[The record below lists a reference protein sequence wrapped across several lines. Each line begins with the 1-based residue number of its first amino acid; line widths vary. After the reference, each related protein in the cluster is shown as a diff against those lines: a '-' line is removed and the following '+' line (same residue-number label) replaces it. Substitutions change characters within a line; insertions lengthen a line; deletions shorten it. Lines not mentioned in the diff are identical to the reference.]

1 MKKLITFSMFIL
13 LNNNLNVFG
22 QCFTSI
28 SASHSNVAA
37 RKDNGSFWVWGN
49 GVVGQIG
56 NGQEQDVFSPL
67 NVTNLTDWKK
77 IICGRYNTF
86 AIKNNNTL
94 WATGGNLHGGLGLGS
109 STILGV
115 TTFTQIGTA
124 TNWKEVVS
132 NSLHTLAIKTDG
144 TIWGTGQN
152 DMYQMGNGTCCANQL
167 SFMQIGTA
175 TDWKAVATSE
185 TRASFALKTN
195 GTLWAWGGNI
205 NYLLGDSSISTI
217 TVPTPLFPT
226 NTDFD
231 KISVG
236 FGHGLLLKT
245 NGTLWGW
252 GGANNGETG
261 YPIGTVFGFELNQI
275 PGAWSSM
282 AAGFRMSF
290 GIKTDGTLWGWGL
303 NDVGQLG
310 NGSTTTTH
318 IPTQIGTANNY
329 VSVGCGYQ
337 HGVALRADGSLWAWG
352 NNDYGQLGD
361 GTGVSKTTPIN
372 VPVTGCELGN
382 EDFVKVKNTVI
393 LSPNPSS
400 NLLSINYKGNDNIDE
415 IVIYDTLGRSVY
427 TNAALGNNVFS
438 TIFSIENLQNGVYV
452 VSLKNKDKKIIQKQ
466 FIKE

>member
-1 MKKLITFSMFIL
+1 
-13 LNNNLNVFG
+13 
-22 QCFTSI
+22 
-28 SASHSNVAA
+28 
-37 RKDNGSFWVWGN
+37 
-49 GVVGQIG
+49 
-56 NGQEQDVFSPL
+56 
-67 NVTNLTDWKK
+67 
-77 IICGRYNTF
+77 
-86 AIKNNNTL
+86 
-94 WATGGNLHGGLGLGS
+94 
-109 STILGV
+109 
-115 TTFTQIGTA
+115 
-124 TNWKEVVS
+124 
-132 NSLHTLAIKTDG
+132 
-144 TIWGTGQN
+144 
-152 DMYQMGNGTCCANQL
+152 
-167 SFMQIGTA
+167 
-175 TDWKAVATSE
+175 
-185 TRASFALKTN
+185 
-195 GTLWAWGGNI
+195 
-205 NYLLGDSSISTI
+205 
-217 TVPTPLFPT
+217 LFPT